1 MEFIT
6 IISHF
11 REVISKYKIKYEK
24 KIEILN
30 LERKKKTATNAQE
43 KVIEGKRENFRWLV
57 VKNSTTIFQNYQ
69 TIIILQ
75 IKKLSEIVKYCS
87 KSGALRN

>member
-30 LERKKKTATNAQE
+30 LERKKTATNAQE
-43 KVIEGKRENFRWLV
+43 KVIEGKRENLRWLV

-69 TIIILQ
+69 TNY
-75 IKKLSEIVKYCS
+75 S
-87 KSGALRN
+87 AN